1 FVVKPIVGNQGRS
14 ELKQISFLLCFRY
27 LQHRRIVIL
36 SMAAVMLSCALLIVT
51 DSLFTGFINAVE
63 NSVGQ
68 YLGDVVFEAP
78 PGKTLTEYDAFID
91 RLNQAESIE
100 SATAVL
106 SSQGLLLSSPGKVKA
121 ARVWGIEPSRTLAVT
136 PLNEAMLFQKDN
148 DRPDIRFTVPD
159 NPDAA
164 GGIAAIGLLTQPDEL
179 TDEYDIEGVKGML
192 GRPMALTTGTV
203 IQDPQNT
210 ETSQVRFSRRVIKF
224 SLADVVRT
232 GINEF
237 DESLVLLPIGA
248 LSAQLHP
255 DEATCANMLHIRLVP
270 GADAEAATLVIRGI
284 WRDFAADRFN
294 WSDFVTIIS
303 TKRMQAQLIGEY
315 KKQMK
320 VLLFIFGLVSAG
332 IILLVFCIFYLIVM
346 TRRKDIGILKS
357 CGLSSPSVAGMFV
370 LFGVVVG
377 IVGAVAGIGLGW
389 LIIDNINA
397 IEQAIA
403 SVFGLKLWKA
413 STYMF
418 TQIPNTM
425 HWGSVLWVTGAGIT
439 AAAIGSLIPA
449 AAAARVKPVETL
461 QYE

>member
-1 FVVKPIVGNQGRS
+1 
-14 ELKQISFLLCFRY
+14 
-27 LQHRRIVIL
+27 
-36 SMAAVMLSCALLIVT
+36 MAAVALSCALLIVT
-51 DSLFTGFINAVE
+51 DSLFTGFIDAVE

-78 PGKTLTEYDAFID
+78 PGKTLTGYDAFID
-91 RLNQAESIE
+91 ELCRAESIE

-121 ARVWGIEPSRTLAVT
+121 TRVWGIEPSRALAVT

-148 DRPDIRFTVPD
+148 DRPEIRFTVPD
-159 NPDAA
+159 DPDAA
-164 GGIAAIGLLTQPDEL
+164 GGIVAIGFLTQPDEL
-179 TDEYDIEGVKGML
+179 TDEYDIEAVKGML
-192 GRPMALTTGTV
+192 GQPMALTTGTV
-203 IQDPQNT
+203 VQDSEKT
-210 ETSQVRFSRRVIKF
+210 DGSQVRFSRKVIKF

-237 DESLVLLPIGA
+237 DESLVLLPLEA

-255 DEATCANMLHIRLVP
+255 DEATCANMLHIRLTP

-284 WRDFAADRFN
+284 WRDFAGDRYN
-294 WSDFVTIIS
+294 WSDFVTVIS
-303 TKRMQAQLIGEY
+303 TKQMQARMIGEY

-320 VLLFIFGLVSAG
+320 VLLMIFGLVSGG

-403 SVFGLKLWKA
+403 QVFGLKLWKA
-413 STYMF
+413 STYYF
-418 TQIPNTM
+418 TRIPDTM
-425 HWGSVLWVTGAGIT
+425 HWGSVLWITGAGI
-439 AAAIGSLIPA
+439 AAAAMGSLIPA